1 MSEVLKELSPSPG
14 IIDVLKGTVSEPI
27 QTISRKPGF
36 DGQLV
41 TVRIAIEGPGMFGLT
56 DWQDNRE
63 WSGIFNHCI
72 LSARYATYFAQRLIQ
87 AGHEINSQLI
97 LDGMIV
103 SHPGRRQW
111 DEAGWYPEVVPGAE
125 TKMAM
130 YNETLGLRLIKGKVP
145 EGVFQLVSSLAYDD
159 GTDPEVYNSWEHR
172 LSVFADHRSSD
183 RYLPLH
189 IRMGDFIWVNF
200 FNKDDVGV
208 DVREQ
213 VHNTLGELFTRHRNF
228 RLGLTGGIEV
238 TADEAVEIMQ
248 NLGAS
253 PDSAR
258 STLRLQLENLLKDVD
273 TEAEL
278 IQTGIN
284 PDDVNDDTVPMP
296 KWEDKLRLE
305 YVFVARESITERMYS
320 LNKALKAEDEYGS
333 ALVVKEI
340 LERYD
345 RDFPTNTWWGQ
356 YAWRVYQEVAGNRDY
371 FLSDTSSTI

>member
-14 IIDVLKGTVSEPI
+14 IIDVLRGTVSEPI

-56 DWQDNRE
+56 DWQDNKE

-72 LSARYATYFAQRLIQ
+72 LSTRYATYFAQRLAK
-87 AGHEINSQLI
+87 AGHEVSSQLI

-111 DEAGWYPEVVPGAE
+111 DEAGWYPEVVPSAKE
-125 TKMAM
+125 KVAM
-130 YNETLGLRLIKGKVP
+130 YNETLGLSLIQGKVP
-145 EGVFQLVSSLAYDD
+145 EGVFQLVSSLAFDE

-200 FNKDDVGV
+200 FNKDKVGSEV
-208 DVREQ
+208 KEQ
-213 VHNTLGELFTRHRNF
+213 VYNSLGELFTRHRNF
-228 RLGLTGGIEV
+228 RLGMTGESEV
-238 TADEAVEIMQ
+238 SVYEVAEIMQ

-253 PDSAR
+253 ADSAR

-284 PDDVNDDTVPMP
+284 LDDVNDETVPMP
-296 KWEDKLRLE
+296 DWEHRLRFQ
-305 YVFVARESITERMYS
+305 YVQAAKVSIAEKMSSLGKQGEAKARGI
-320 LNKALKAEDEYGS
+320 
-333 ALVVKEI
+333 
-340 LERYD
+340 
-345 RDFPTNTWWGQ
+345 FPKNTWWGE
-356 YAWRVYQEVAGNRDY
+356 YAWRVYQETTGDRDY
-371 FLSDTSSTI
+371 FLSNTSSTI